1 MDHEVRDD
9 TTRQFI
15 AALRHLE
22 QQRDLQP
29 MAALF
34 TDDAEVSSIDGH
46 GTRRGPDGITALF
59 EEYLRQ
65 FDEIRTTFT
74 QVTEGESHAA
84 LEWSS
89 DAVRAG
95 GHPVTYTGVTVID
108 LDGDRVTGFRT
119 VYDSAALM
127 GPTVLDG
134 TESST
139 GTS

>member
-1 MDHEVRDD
+1 MDHEVRDE

-22 QQRDLQP
+22 QKRDLEP

-34 TDDAEVSSIDGH
+34 TDEAEVTSIDGH
-46 GTRRGPDGITALF
+46 GTRTGPDGIKALF

-65 FDEIRTTFT
+65 FDEVRTTFT
-74 QVTEGESHAA
+74 QVTEGENHAA
-84 LEWSS
+84 LEWTTA
-89 DAVRAG
+89 AVRAG
-95 GHPVTYTGVTVID
+95 GHDVSYTGVTIID

-127 GPTVLDG
+127 GPTVLTDR
-134 TESST
+134 T
-139 GTS
+139 